1 MSGIRRSDTDDL
13 VTDQSDRAEQMEH
26 LQAYEA
32 TANESQDDKNRAQL
46 EKEFPDIDGSLIAA
60 IYGDTKDLS
69 ETREMLQELGRQ

>member
-1 MSGIRRSDTDDL
+1 
-13 VTDQSDRAEQMEH
+13 MEH

-32 TANESQDDKNRAQL
+32 TANQSVDDRNRAQL
-46 EKEFPDIDGSLIAA
+46 EKEFPNIDGSLIAA

>member
-1 MSGIRRSDTDDL
+1 MRRSNSDEEL
-13 VTDQSDRAEQMEH
+13 LESQEDRAEQMEH

-32 TANESQDDKNRAQL
+32 TANQSVDDRNRAQL

-60 IYGDTKDLS
+60 LYGDTKNLS